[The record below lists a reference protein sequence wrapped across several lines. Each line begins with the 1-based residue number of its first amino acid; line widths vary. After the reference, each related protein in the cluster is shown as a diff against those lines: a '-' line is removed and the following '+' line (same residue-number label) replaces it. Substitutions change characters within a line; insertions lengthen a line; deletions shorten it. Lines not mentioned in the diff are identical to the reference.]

1 MPPLFDVYIAVDWSA
16 RGKPSPQKPSKDSV
30 WVGETAVSTIA
41 GADALQERY
50 FRTRQACKRYLRE
63 RLVLHTD
70 AGRRVLLGLD
80 FAYGYPAGYVQA
92 LGLQGPAAPWRRTW
106 DELSRLI
113 VDQDNVS
120 NRFGVAAILNGRCGG
135 DVPGP
140 LWGCPLPH
148 ERPSL
153 KATSPVYPYP
163 VDEDR
168 ALPRLRLT
176 DAKQRGVQPV
186 WKLYGN
192 GSVGSQVLVG
202 IPVVTSLRDDALLS
216 SFSRVWPFETG
227 FTVTPTPTEGPF
239 ILHAEIW
246 PGITRA
252 LDPNIAIRDQAQV
265 RAIAALFACLDEEEK
280 LGALFNRPSGLSDD
294 DEAKVVAEEG
304 WILGMGL
311 SFV

>member
-1 MPPLFDVYIAVDWSA
+1 MPTLFDVYIAVDWSA

-30 WVGETAVSTIA
+30 WVGETAAPTVA
-41 GADALQERY
+41 GADAPQEHY
-50 FRTRQACKRYLRE
+50 FRTRQACKTYLRE
-63 RLVLHTD
+63 RLLLHTE

-80 FAYGYPAGYVQA
+80 FAYGYPAGYAQA
-92 LGLQGPAAPWRRTW
+92 LDLQGPVAPWRRTW
-106 DELSRLI
+106 DEFSRLI

-120 NRFGVAAILNGRCGG
+120 NRFEVAAILNARCGG
-135 DVPGP
+135 AVPGP

-163 VDEDR
+163 VEEGR
-168 ALPRLRLT
+168 TLSRLRLT

-202 IPVVTSLRDDALLS
+202 VPVVTSLRDDALLS
-216 SFSRVWPFETG
+216 PFSRVWPFETG
-227 FTVTPTPTEGPF
+227 FTAVPTPTEGPF
-239 ILHAEIW
+239 VLHAEIW
-246 PGITRA
+246 PGITTV
-252 LDPNIAIRDQAQV
+252 DPNIAIRDQAQV
-265 RAIAALFACLDEEEK
+265 RAIAALFARLDDEGK
-280 LGALFNRPSGLSDD
+280 LGALFDRPGGLSDD
-294 DEAKVVAEEG
+294 DETKVVTEEG
-304 WILGMGL
+304 WILGTGL